1 MESFVET
8 RPLPPAT
15 GKSRDALREQMI
27 NRVGNTPLLEL
38 SKIAPA
44 ISRVKIF
51 AKAEWFNPG
60 GSIKDRAAL
69 SMILEGERSGA
80 LQGDKVILDASS
92 GNTGIAYAMIG
103 VTLGYNV
110 KLVLPENAGELFK
123 KILQAYGTEVVFSDA
138 QLGSDGAILKAREI
152 YQASPERYF
161 YPDQYNNPA
170 NWQAHY
176 SGTGAEILQQTEGE
190 VTHFV
195 AGLGTSG
202 TFMGVGRRLKE
213 FNPDIQLIAVQ
224 PDSPFH
230 GLEGLKHMDTAIVPG
245 FYDPHLAD
253 LSLAISTEEA
263 QAVVKRLAREEGLLV
278 GLSSG
283 AVVAAALRIAR
294 DVQEGAIVTIF
305 ADSAHKYFDQKFWQ
319 ESRNRD

>member
-1 MESFVET
+1 
-8 RPLPPAT
+8 
-15 GKSRDALREQMI
+15 
-27 NRVGNTPLLEL
+27 
-38 SKIAPA
+38 
-44 ISRVKIF
+44 
-51 AKAEWFNPG
+51 
-60 GSIKDRAAL
+60 
-69 SMILEGERSGA
+69 
-80 LQGDKVILDASS
+80 
-92 GNTGIAYAMIG
+92 
-103 VTLGYNV
+103 
-110 KLVLPENAGELFK
+110 
-123 KILQAYGTEVVFSDA
+123 
-138 QLGSDGAILKAREI
+138 
-152 YQASPERYF
+152 
-161 YPDQYNNPA
+161 
-170 NWQAHY
+170 
-176 SGTGAEILQQTEGE
+176 
-190 VTHFV
+190 
-195 AGLGTSG
+195 
-202 TFMGVGRRLKE
+202 MGVGRRLKE